1 MLYDVHVLPG
11 ASVETWREM
20 SRRSEAHHDRKS
32 VIMQGVQ
39 QGHSIF
45 GLKVKATIYNQWNLP
60 ERWRRTNNMHAPA

>member
-1 MLYDVHVLPG
+1 MLYDAHVFPG
-11 ASVETWREM
+11 ASIETWREM

-45 GLKVKATIYNQWNLP
+45 GLKVKATI
-60 ERWRRTNNMHAPA
+60 